1 MSLTPR
7 TAASLLSAAALGA
20 AALSVT
26 AMTGTGW
33 AAGSTARASV
43 ARPSFPRLSP
53 TQVKARSSGKR
64 ERMVVVFGDQLTNLP
79 ANRAHRQA
87 REATAASMQAPLLA
101 QLKQVGATH
110 ITTLSLLNAVAA
122 TMPAAEAQALS
133 HIAGVKA
140 VVPDGTIIIGDATS
154 ATKTVPSSRVRKS
167 RIPAR
172 AADGQQLCNTNPNKP
187 LVEPEAL
194 TSIHDRSSNPNDPF
208 EASRI
213 ATGQGV
219 IIGNVDAD
227 FLAGNPNMIRPD
239 GQHVIID
246 APNENMN
253 VFTDEFNGDVS
264 TMAAQGTVTYTYA
277 SQLPYSNVPA
287 NCTFRIVGDATGASL
302 VSTGFFT
309 DTNSHGQI
317 VAPESQVIAGLQQAV
332 NEGVNVV
339 SESYGYGQLPGANDD
354 LLAPTNDAM
363 VAAGVVVVESAGDS
377 GSSGTVEAPADD
389 PNVIDV
395 GGTNDL
401 RLLAQADGYTRG
413 WEDDNMTTLSSGG
426 TTPYGDVVDLVAPG
440 YLALAAAGAGQT
452 PLPLP
457 TEAFGGTSQSAPFT
471 SGAAADVIQAYRD
484 THGGASPTPA
494 QVKEILT
501 STATDIGAAADQQ
514 GAGLLNVYAA
524 VEAARQMP
532 GTSEAHSSAAEL
544 VASPTQLD
552 VQGLGGSTVNTS
564 VTLYNAS
571 SSTERVFGTYRVLG
585 REFSLGRPVT
595 ENVSAPS
602 PSAPIPAQG
611 ATAAAPITFYVPP
624 GVNVLDADM
633 RWPDATNS
641 DDNILSFILTDPA
654 GRLAQSSYDYG
665 AANYVPCAGVDGGC
679 SPDIQHST
687 IERPMAGLWTAQILW
702 ANGRGHVQSAPD
714 IPGTYTG
721 TVTFQASGQNFTT
734 FPASAPVTIPA
745 RSSVSVPLSIG
756 LPRAPGDAPE
766 SVQFTGIS
774 FTRWGPSWLES
785 SVPIARRTLIP
796 SAGGSFSATL
806 TSSVSR
812 GPGQIKTFY
821 VDVPQGERDID
832 VSFYAPD
839 HTADDP
845 VYYYLFSPADLEP
858 VVTESGNIDVTAID
872 TTPTPDNPTGNASL
886 IAADPQPGLWE
897 IDVMQG
903 ATTDGTEFSQT
914 VTGVVAYNQLK
925 PVTETGLPT
934 STSTIIDSGSS
945 VPITVTVTNTTNHV
959 GYFELQP
966 SGKDISGGNTVTPVE
981 LAAGATGTL
990 TATLSPTAA
999 AGTAVNGILSVV
1011 DSTDWGGTEPALG
1024 LPTSYNDF
1032 HDFAYAYTVGS

>member
-1 MSLTPR
+1 MSVAPR
-7 TAASLLSAAALGA
+7 KAASLLGVAALG
-20 AALSVT
+20 VM
-26 AMTGTGW
+26 AMTGAGW
-33 AAGSTARASV
+33 AASSIAQASV
-43 ARPSFPRLSP
+43 HPNVGPSFPKLSAS
-53 TQVKARSSGKR
+53 QVKTRSSGR
-64 ERMVVVFGDQLTNLP
+64 QESMVVVFDNQLANLP
-79 ANRAHRQA
+79 ANRSHRHA
-87 REATAASMQAPLLA
+87 REAKAASMQAPLVA
-101 QLKQVGATH
+101 QLKQVRATH

-133 HIAGVKA
+133 HASGVKA

-154 ATKTVPSSRVRKS
+154 TTKTVAASRVRKS
-167 RIPAR
+167 SIPST
-172 AADGQQLCNTNPNKP
+172 AADGQQLCNKNPKKP

-194 TSIHDRSSNPNDPF
+194 TSIHDASSNPNDPF
-208 EASRI
+208 EASKI

-227 FLAGNPNMIRPD
+227 SLAGNPNMIRPN

-246 APNENMN
+246 APNENEN
-253 VFTDEFNGDVS
+253 VYSDEFNGDVS

-277 SQLPYSNVPA
+277 SQLPYSTFPA
-287 NCTFRIVGDATGASL
+287 SCTFRIVGDATGASL
-302 VSTGFFT
+302 ITTGYFT

-317 VAPESQVIAGLQQAV
+317 VAPESQVIAGLQNAV
-332 NEGVNVV
+332 NDGVNVV
-339 SESYGYGQLPGANDD
+339 SESYGYGALPGANDD

-401 RLLAQADGYTRG
+401 RLLAQADGYTHG

-426 TTPYGDVVDLVAPG
+426 TAPNGRVVDLVAPG

-457 TEAFGGTSQSAPFT
+457 TEAFGGTSESAPFT

-484 THGGASPTPA
+484 SHGGASPTPA

-501 STATDIGAAADQQ
+501 STATDIGADVDQQ

-532 GTSEAHSSAAEL
+532 GTSVKHSNAPEL
-544 VASPTQLD
+544 VDSPTQLD
-552 VQGLGGSTVNTS
+552 VQGTGGSTINDS

-571 SSTERVFGTYRVLG
+571 SNPERVFGTYRELG

-595 ENVSAPS
+595 ENVSAP
-602 PSAPIPAQG
+602 PASAPIPAQG
-611 ATAAAPITFYVPP
+611 ATAAAPIKFNVPR
-624 GVNVLDADM
+624 GISVLDADM
-633 RWPDATNS
+633 RWPDPTNS

-665 AANYVPCAGVDGGC
+665 AANYVTCTGVDGGC

-687 IERPMAGLWTAQILW
+687 VEHPMPGTWTVQVLW
-702 ANGRGHVQSAPD
+702 ANGRGHAQSAPD
-714 IPGTYTG
+714 TPGTYTG
-721 TVTFQASGQNFTT
+721 TVTFQASGQNFTYR
-734 FPASAPVTIPA
+734 PASAPVTIAP
-745 RSSVSVPLSIG
+745 RSSVSVPLSIR
-756 LPRAPGDAPE
+756 LPQAPGDHPE
-766 SVQFTGIS
+766 SVQFTG
-774 FTRWGPSWLES
+774 RHGLET
-785 SVPIARRTLIP
+785 SVPVARRTLIP
-796 SAGGSFSATL
+796 SRGGFFAATL

-821 VDVPQGERDID
+821 VDVPAGENDLD

-839 HTADDP
+839 HAADDP
-845 VYYYLFSPADLEP
+845 VYYYLLSPADLEP
-858 VVTESGNIDVTAID
+858 AVTEAGNVDVTAID
-872 TTPTPDNPTGNASL
+872 TSPTPDNPTGTASL
-886 IAADPQPGLWE
+886 IAPDPQPGLWE

-903 ATTDGTEFSQT
+903 PTTDGTEFAQT
-914 VTGVVAYNQLK
+914 VRGFLAYNRLA

-934 STSTIIDSGSS
+934 STSTTIDTGTS

-966 SGKDISGGNTVTPVE
+966 TNNDITGGNTATPLE
-981 LAAGATGTL
+981 LAPGATGTL
-990 TATLSPTAA
+990 TATLSPTAT
-999 AGTAVNGILSVV
+999 AGTAVSGTLSVI
-1011 DSTDWGGTEPALG
+1011 DSTDWGATEPALG

>member
-1 MSLTPR
+1 MSFTPLKV
-7 TAASLLSAAALGA
+7 ASLLGA
-20 AALSVT
+20 AALGVT
-26 AMTGTGW
+26 AMTGA
-33 AAGSTARASV
+33 AAGSVARTGA
-43 ARPSFPRLSP
+43 AIPRPSFSKLSP
-53 TQVKARSSGKR
+53 SQVTARSAGKR
-64 ERMVVVFGDQLTNLP
+64 ESVVVVFDDQLTNLP

-87 REATAASMQAPLLA
+87 REATAASMQAPLVA
-101 QLKQVGATH
+101 QLRQVGATD

-122 TMPAAEAQALS
+122 RMPAAEAQALS
-133 HIAGVKA
+133 HTPGVKA
-140 VVPDGTIIIGDATS
+140 VVPDGTIVIGDATS
-154 ATKTVPSSRVRKS
+154 STPTVAASRVRKPA
-167 RIPAR
+167 IPAT
-172 AADGQQLCNTNPNKP
+172 AADGQQLCNRSASKP

-194 TSIHDRSSNPNDPF
+194 TSIHDASSNPNTRD
-208 EASRI
+208 EASSI
-213 ATGQGV
+213 ATGAGV
-219 IIGNVDAD
+219 IVGNVDANS
-227 FLAGNPNMIRPD
+227 LAGNPNLIRPD
-239 GQHVIID
+239 GQHVVID
-246 APNENMN
+246 APNPNEN
-253 VFTDEFNGDVS
+253 VFSDEFNGDVS
-264 TMAAQGTVTYTYA
+264 TIAAQGTVTYTYA
-277 SQLPYSNVPA
+277 SQLPYANVPA
-287 NCTFRIVGDATGASL
+287 SCSFRIVGDATGASL
-302 VSTGFFT
+302 VSTGYFS
-309 DTNSHGQI
+309 DTNSLGQI

-339 SESYGYGQLPGANDD
+339 SESYGYGALPGANDD

-494 QVKEILT
+494 QVKQVLT
-501 STATDIGAAADQQ
+501 STATDIGAEADQQ

-524 VEAARQMP
+524 VEAARQLP
-532 GTSEAHSSAAEL
+532 GTTETRSDAREL
-544 VASPTQLD
+544 VDTPTQLD
-552 VQGLGGSTVNTS
+552 VQGQGGSTVNES

-571 SSTERVFGTYRVLG
+571 SRTETVHGTYRVLG
-585 REFSLGRPVT
+585 PERTLGQPVT
-595 ENVSAPS
+595 ENVSAPAAG
-602 PSAPIPAQG
+602 APIPAQG
-611 ATAAAPITFYVPP
+611 ATAAAPIRFRVPR
-624 GVNVLDADM
+624 GLSVLDADM
-633 RWPDATNS
+633 RWPDPTNS

-654 GRLAQSSYDYG
+654 GKLAQSSYDYG
-665 AANYVPCAGVDGGC
+665 AANGPDA
-679 SPDIQHST
+679 SPDIQHAT
-687 IERPMAGLWTAQILW
+687 VEHPMAGTWTAQILW

-714 IPGTYTG
+714 VPGPYTG
-721 TVTFQASGQNFTT
+721 TVTFQASGQKFATS
-734 FPASAPVTIPA
+734 PASAPVTIAP
-745 RSSVSVPLSIG
+745 RSSVSVPLSIT
-756 LPRAPGDAPE
+756 LPATPGDAPE
-766 SVQFTGIS
+766 SVQFTG
-774 FTRWGPSWLES
+774 RGGLET

-796 SAGGSFSATL
+796 SAGGAFTATL

-821 VDVPQGERDID
+821 VDVPPGENDLD

-839 HTADDP
+839 HSADDP

-858 VVTESGNIDVTAID
+858 AVTESGNVDVTATD

-914 VTGVVAYNQLK
+914 VTGVVAYNQLAS
-925 PVTETGLPT
+925 VTETGLPT
-934 STSTIIDSGSS
+934 STSTVIDSGTS

-966 SGKDISGGNTVTPVE
+966 SGKDITGGNTATPEE
-981 LAAGATGTL
+981 LAPGATGTL
-990 TATLSPTAA
+990 TATLSPTAP
-999 AGTAVNGILSVV
+999 AGSAVNGILSVI
-1011 DSTDWGGTEPALG
+1011 DSTDWGAFEPALG
-1024 LPTSYNDF
+1024 FPASYSDF

>member
-7 TAASLLSAAALGA
+7 RAVSLLGA
-20 AALSVT
+20 AALSVMV
-26 AMTGTGW
+26 MTGAGF
-33 AAGSTARASV
+33 AAGSTAQASV
-43 ARPSFPRLSP
+43 PRPSFSKLSP
-53 TQVKARSSGKR
+53 SQVKALSAGKR
-64 ERMVVVFGDQLTNLP
+64 EAMVVVFDDQLTNLP
-79 ANRAHRQA
+79 ANRANRPARQA
-87 REATAASMQAPLLA
+87 AAASMQAPLVA

-133 HIAGVKA
+133 HVPGVKA
-140 VVPDGTIIIGDATS
+140 VVPDGIIIIGDATS
-154 ATKTVPSSRVRKS
+154 SPKTVAPSRVRRS
-167 RIPAR
+167 TIPAR
-172 AADGQQLCNTNPNKP
+172 AADGQQLCNTNPSKP

-194 TSIHDRSSNPNDPF
+194 TSIHDASSNPYDPF

-227 FLAGNPNMIRPD
+227 TLAGNPNMIRPD

-246 APNENMN
+246 APNENEN
-253 VFTDEFNGDVS
+253 VYSDEFNGDVS

-277 SQLPYSNVPA
+277 SQLPYSNFPA

-302 VSTGFFT
+302 VTTGYFT
-309 DTNSHGQI
+309 DTNSLGQI
-317 VAPESQVIAGLQQAV
+317 VAPESQVIAGLQKAV
-332 NEGVNVV
+332 SEGVNVV
-339 SESYGYGQLPGANDD
+339 SESYGYGALPGANDD

-389 PNVIDV
+389 PNVIDA

-401 RLLAQADGYTRG
+401 RLLAQADGYTKG

-426 TTPYGDVVDLVAPG
+426 TAPNGRVVDLVAPG

-457 TEAFGGTSQSAPFT
+457 TEAFGGTSQSAPFV

-484 THGGASPTPA
+484 SHGGASPTPA

-501 STATDIGAAADQQ
+501 STATDIGAPADQQ

-532 GTSEAHSSAAEL
+532 GTSVTQSNAPEL
-544 VASPTQLD
+544 VDSPTQLD
-552 VQGLGGSTVNTS
+552 VQGTGGSVVRDS

-571 SSTERVFGTYRVLG
+571 SNPETVFGTYRVLG
-585 REFSLGRPVT
+585 HEFSLGAPVT

-611 ATAAAPITFYVPP
+611 ATAAAPITFNVPP
-624 GVNVLDADM
+624 GISVLDADM
-633 RWPDATNS
+633 RWPDPTNS

-665 AANYVPCAGVDGGC
+665 AANYVPCPGGGC
-679 SPDIQHST
+679 SPDIQHTT
-687 IERPMAGLWTAQILW
+687 IEHPMPGTWTAQIVW

-714 IPGTYTG
+714 TPGTYTG
-721 TVTFQASGQNFTT
+721 TVTFQASGQNFRIR
-734 FPASAPVTIPA
+734 PASAPVTIAP
-745 RSSVSVPLSIG
+745 RSSVVVPLSIR
-756 LPRAPGDAPE
+756 LPRAPGDHPE
-766 SVQFTGIS
+766 SVQFTG
-774 FTRWGPSWLES
+774 WNGLES

-821 VDVPQGERDID
+821 VDVPPGEHDLD

-839 HTADDP
+839 HAADDP
-845 VYYYLFSPADLEP
+845 VYYYLFSPANLEP

-886 IAADPQPGLWE
+886 IAPDPHPGLWE

-903 ATTDGTEFSQT
+903 PTTDGTEFSQT
-914 VTGVVAYNQLK
+914 VTGFLAYNQLK
-925 PVTETGLPT
+925 PVTETGLPK
-934 STSTIIDSGSS
+934 STSTVIDSGAS

-959 GYFELQP
+959 GYFELHS
-966 SGKDISGGNTVTPVE
+966 SGKDISGGNTVTPEE

-990 TATLSPTAA
+990 TATLSPKAA
-999 AGTAVNGILSVV
+999 AGSAVHGTLSVI
-1011 DSTDWGGTEPALG
+1011 DSTDWTGIEPALG
-1024 LPTSYNDF
+1024 YLTSYSYF
-1032 HDFAYAYTVGS
+1032 HYFGYAYTVGS

>member
-1 MSLTPR
+1 MSLTLR
-7 TAASLLSAAALGA
+7 KAASLLGA
-20 AALSVT
+20 AVLGVT
-26 AMTGTGW
+26 AMTGASW

-43 ARPSFPRLSP
+43 PTSSFSKLSP
-53 TQVKARSSGKR
+53 SQVKARSSGKR
-64 ERMVVVFGDQLTNLP
+64 ERVVVVFDDQLTNLP
-79 ANRAHRQA
+79 ANRAHRHA
-87 REATAASMQAPLLA
+87 REATAASMQAPLVA
-101 QLKQVGATH
+101 QLKQVGAAQ
-110 ITTLSLLNAVAA
+110 ITALSLLNAVAA

-133 HIAGVKA
+133 HAQGVKA
-140 VVPDGTIIIGDATS
+140 VVPDGTIIIGGGTS
-154 ATKTVPSSRVRKS
+154 NTKTVAASRVRKS
-167 RIPAR
+167 AIQAT
-172 AADGQQLCNTNPNKP
+172 AADGQQLCNRSPGKP
-187 LVEPEAL
+187 LLEPEAL
-194 TSIHDRSSNPNDPF
+194 TSISDASNNPN
-208 EASRI
+208 EASAI

-219 IIGNVDAD
+219 IVGNVDAD
-227 FLAGNPNMIRPD
+227 SLAGNPNMIRPN

-246 APNENMN
+246 APNPNEN
-253 VFTDEFNGDVS
+253 VYSDEFNGDVS
-264 TMAAQGTVTYTYA
+264 TVAAQGTVTYAYA
-277 SQLPYSNVPA
+277 SQLPYSNLPA
-287 NCTFRIVGDATGASL
+287 NCSFRIMGDATGASL
-302 VSTGFFT
+302 VSTGAFS
-309 DTNSHGQI
+309 DTNSLGQI

-339 SESYGYGQLPGANDD
+339 SESYGYGALPGANDD

-363 VAAGVVVVESAGDS
+363 VQAGVVVVESAGDS

-389 PNVIDV
+389 PNVIDA

-401 RLLAQADGYTRG
+401 RLLAQADGYTKG

-457 TEAFGGTSQSAPFT
+457 TEAFGGTSESAPFV

-484 THGGASPTPA
+484 THGGATPTPA

-501 STATDIGAAADQQ
+501 STATDIGAEADQQ

-532 GTSEAHSSAAEL
+532 GTSETRSNAPAL
-544 VASPTQLD
+544 VDNPTQLD
-552 VQGLGGSTVNTS
+552 VQGPGGSTVDTS

-571 SSTERVFGTYRVLG
+571 SNTERVAGTYRVLG
-585 REFSLGRPVT
+585 RETGLGRPVT

-611 ATAAAPITFYVPP
+611 ATAAAPITFTVPR
-624 GVNVLDADM
+624 GISVLDADM
-633 RWPDATNS
+633 RWPDPTNS
-641 DDNILSFILTDPA
+641 DDNILTFLLTDPA
-654 GRLAQSSYDYG
+654 GRLAQMSYDYG
-665 AANYVPCAGVDGGC
+665 AANGPNA

-687 IERPMAGLWTAQILW
+687 VEHPMPGTWTAQILW

-714 IPGTYTG
+714 TPGPYTG
-721 TVTFQASGQNFTT
+721 TVSFQASGQNFTT
-734 FPASAPVTIPA
+734 SPASAPVAIPP
-745 RSSVSVPLSIG
+745 RSSASVPLRIA
-756 LPRAPGDAPE
+756 LPRAPGDAPQ
-766 SVQFTGIS
+766 SVQFTTPNG
-774 FTRWGPSWLES
+774 RES

-796 SAGGSFSATL
+796 SAGGSFRATL

-821 VDVPQGERDID
+821 VDVPQGEKDLD

-858 VVTESGNIDVTAID
+858 VVTESGNIDVTATD

-886 IAADPQPGLWE
+886 IAPDPQPGLWE
-897 IDVMQG
+897 VDVMQG

-914 VTGVVAYNQLK
+914 VAGVVAYNQLA
-925 PVTETGLPT
+925 PVTETGLPA

-945 VPITVTVTNTTNHV
+945 VPITVTVTNTTNHA
-959 GYFELQP
+959 GFFELQP
-966 SGKDISGGNTVTPVE
+966 SGNDISGGNTVTPEE

-999 AGTAVNGILSVV
+999 AGSAVNGILSVI
-1011 DSTDWGGTEPALG
+1011 DSTDWGGSEPALG
-1024 LPTSYNDF
+1024 FPASYSDF